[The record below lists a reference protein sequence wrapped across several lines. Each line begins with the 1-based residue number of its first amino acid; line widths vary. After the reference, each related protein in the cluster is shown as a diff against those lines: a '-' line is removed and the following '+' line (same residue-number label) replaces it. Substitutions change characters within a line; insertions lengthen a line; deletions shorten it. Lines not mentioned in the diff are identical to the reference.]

1 MLQAVECVFPSIELP
16 HCGRANRAG
25 RGVPVRG
32 PGRPGH
38 GCCCASGSCD
48 NHSGSQYCIHIA
60 HVSTLLQLRR
70 AWQTDRLRICVAVSA
85 DLLMIPRAYVSADCG
100 MDVQRTQDEQSKS
113 TCAPLLRINTC

>member
-1 MLQAVECVFPSIELP
+1 VAGQTGQVGVCLSEDLAGPAMVAVVLQAHVTITS
-16 HCGRANRAG
+16 A
-25 RGVPVRG
+25 
-32 PGRPGH
+32 
-38 GCCCASGSCD
+38 
-48 NHSGSQYCIHIA
+48 SQYCIHIA

-100 MDVQRTQDEQSKS
+100 MDVQRTQDEQSES